1 MFSDVLLAV
10 DFDRTLTAPDSTIPE
25 RNLEAIRYFT
35 ENGGAFTVNTGRSA
49 AMFSKYMDLIG
60 ANVPYLLW
68 GGSAAYDHRTGQ
80 LSDVVPL
87 ELELEETMALLCKE
101 FPTFNVELQAPHA
114 HFCFNAAGDW
124 HGFYESQGVS
134 HFVAAPGTD
143 YGPCIKFTVYGHL
156 HAPKVADLYAGSQEE
171 IDLITAAGQRLEE
184 LFGDKVE
191 IFRPAP
197 RILDIHARGV
207 SKLNAARALQ
217 KKLDRKYL
225 VCVGDAENDLSMLL
239 GADFAFVPAD
249 ALLKDRFPKVCNCG
263 DGAVADVIYKKIPEI
278 LGIQP

>member
-25 RNLEAIRYFT
+25 RNLKAIRYFM

-49 AMFSKYMDLIG
+49 AMFKRIMPEVG

-80 LSDVVPL
+80 VSDVQVIELDL
-87 ELELEETMALLCKE
+87 ESTMEQVRQA
-101 FPTFNVELQAPHA
+101 FPGMNVELQGIHA
-114 HFCFNAAGDW
+114 HYCFNAAGDW
-124 HGFYESQGVS
+124 HEFYERQG
-134 HFVAAPGTD
+134 FVHLDAAPGTD
-143 YGPCIKFTVYGHL
+143 YGPFIKFSVYGRL
-156 HAPKVADLYAGSQEE
+156 HAPKVADLYAGSEEE
-171 IDLITAAGQRLEE
+171 IRLVTEARRKLEE
-184 LFGDKVE
+184 LFGDKVD

-207 SKLNAARALQ
+207 SKIKAARNLQ
-217 KKLDRKYL
+217 HRLGKKIL
-225 VCVGDAENDLSMLL
+225 VCVGDAENDIPMLD
-239 GADFAFVPAD
+239 GADHAFVPSD
-249 ALLKDRFPKVCNCG
+249 ALLKDRYETVCSCG

-278 LGIQP
+278 LGIKP

>member
-1 MFSDVLLAV
+1 MGKFDGYLICSDVDGTFHYGNTIEGNSEAV
-10 DFDRTLTAPDSTIPE
+10 
-25 RNLEAIRYFT
+25 RYFT

-49 AMFSKYMDLIG
+49 AMFGKYMDLIG

-101 FPTFNVELQAPHA
+101 FPEFNVELQAPHA

-124 HGFYESQGVS
+124 HGFYENQGFP
-134 HFVAAPGTD
+134 HFDAAPGTD
-143 YGPCIKFTVYGHL
+143 YGPFIKFSVYGHL

-171 IDLITAAGQRLEE
+171 IDLITAAGQRLEA

-207 SKLNAARALQ
+207 SKLKAARVLQ
-217 KKLDRKYL
+217 KKLGRKYL

-239 GADFAFVPAD
+239 GADFAFVPSD
-249 ALLKDRFPKVCNCG
+249 AILKDSFPNVCACG
-263 DGAVADVIYKKIPEI
+263 QGAVADVIYKKIPEI
-278 LGIQP
+278 LGIKP